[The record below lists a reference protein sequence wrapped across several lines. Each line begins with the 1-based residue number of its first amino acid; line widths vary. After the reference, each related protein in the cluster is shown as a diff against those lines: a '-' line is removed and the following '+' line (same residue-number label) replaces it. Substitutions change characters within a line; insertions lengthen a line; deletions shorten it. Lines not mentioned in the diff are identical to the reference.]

1 MRQKESAQ
9 FRSEKGGAVRS
20 RIKIEKQAA
29 VIGQKSRSDIVDE
42 KFPIR
47 GRPFDSVAHF
57 SDSVKTNPV
66 RGHEIERLMKIGQG
80 SLAFDSADD
89 ARDVEQFNRGA
100 EKRFVVGIEAEHMV
114 AEMFANEKEVTR
126 ASAKIENAERRR
138 AVEPQVLRP
147 LDIDVD
153 PISNVL
159 ESVDLG

>member
-1 MRQKESAQ
+1 M
-9 FRSEKGGAVRS
+9 
-20 RIKIEKQAA
+20 
-29 VIGQKSRSDIVDE
+29 
-42 KFPIR
+42 
-47 GRPFDSVAHF
+47 
-57 SDSVKTNPV
+57 
-66 RGHEIERLMKIGQG
+66 MKIGQG

-126 ASAKIENAERRR
+126 ARAKIENAERRR

-153 PISNVL
+153 PISNVF
-159 ESVDLG
+159 ETVDLGRAWPIWIFVPQVSKLEPVDVVQNPALVDGVGGAAEMFERAREKLC